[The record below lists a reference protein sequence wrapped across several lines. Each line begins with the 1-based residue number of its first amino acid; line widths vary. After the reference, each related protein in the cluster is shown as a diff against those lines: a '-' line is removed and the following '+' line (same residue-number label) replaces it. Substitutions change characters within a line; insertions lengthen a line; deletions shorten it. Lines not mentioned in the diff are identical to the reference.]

1 MHLPEATKQKTGK
14 GDNKLKSIHK
24 LSGTSSLRTT
34 RRNDFLL
41 FMLPSLIALMLVL
54 AIPLAYSLITSF
66 FDTNLKYQGLGEFV
80 GLRNYIEVMQDTYF
94 TESVATTLKF
104 TVFVVVLE
112 FLVGL
117 AIALLLNNIVKARN
131 FFFTIIIVPM
141 MITPIAVGLIWRLL
155 LHSDLGIVNYLLS
168 LMGISGKAWLADS
181 NLALGTVMFID
192 IWQNVPYMVLVILA
206 GLVTLPSEPYEA
218 AAIDGASR
226 IQSFFRLTVPMMIPT
241 FSVVLLLRSITAL
254 KTYDL
259 IFVLTRGGPGTT
271 TEVISYHIYQQAFR
285 YLEIGKASSMSY
297 LLLLMIV
304 PIAFLFIK
312 ISRNR
317 TE

>member
-1 MHLPEATKQKTGK
+1 
-14 GDNKLKSIHK
+14 
-24 LSGTSSLRTT
+24 
-34 RRNDFLL
+34 
-41 FMLPSLIALMLVL
+41 MLPSLIALILVL
-54 AIPLAYSLITSF
+54 AVPLVYSLITSF
-66 FDTNLKYQGLGEFV
+66 FDTNLKYPGLGEFL
-80 GLRNYIEVMQDTYF
+80 GLQNYIETLKDPYF
-94 TESVATTLKF
+94 IDSVLTTVKF
-104 TVFVVVLE
+104 TVFVVVIE

-117 AIALLLNNIVKARN
+117 SIALLLNNIYKGRN

-168 LMGISGKAWLADS
+168 LIGISGRAWLADAS
-181 NLALGTVMFID
+181 IALKTVMFID

-206 GLVTLPSEPYEA
+206 GLVTLPTEPYEA

-241 FSVVLLLRSITAL
+241 FSVVMLLRTITAL

-285 YLEIGKASSMSY
+285 YLEIGKASAMSY
-297 LLLLMIV
+297 LLLLMIIPV
-304 PIAFLFIK
+304 AFLFIK

-317 TE
+317 TN

>member
-1 MHLPEATKQKTGK
+1 M
-14 GDNKLKSIHK
+14 KSIQRT
-24 LSGTSSLRTT
+24 SGTPTIKSA
-34 RRNDFLL
+34 RRKDFLV
-41 FMLPSLIALMLVL
+41 FMLPSLIALMMVL
-54 AIPLAYSLITSF
+54 AVPLAYSLVTSF
-66 FDTNLKYQGLGEFV
+66 FNTNLKHPGLGDFV
-80 GLRNYIEVMQDTYF
+80 GLQNYIEVLQDQYF
-94 TESVATTLKF
+94 MKSVGTTLFF
-104 TVFVVVLE
+104 TVGVVVIE

-117 AIALLLNNIVKARN
+117 TISLLLNNIQKARN

-155 LHSDLGIVNYLLS
+155 LHSDLGIINYLLS
-168 LMGISGKAWLADS
+168 LIGITGKAWLADS
-181 NLALGTVMFID
+181 SIALGTVMFID

-206 GLVTLPSEPYEA
+206 GLVTLPTDPYEA
-218 AAIDGASR
+218 AAIDGATR
-226 IQSFFRLTVPMMIPT
+226 VQSFFSLTVPMMMPT

-285 YLEIGKASSMSY
+285 YLEIGKAAAMSY
-297 LLLLMIV
+297 LLLLLIV
-304 PIAFLFIK
+304 PIAFFFIR

-317 TE
+317 SA

>member
-1 MHLPEATKQKTGK
+1 MKKI
-14 GDNKLKSIHK
+14 N
-24 LSGTSSLRTT
+24 
-34 RRNDFLL
+34 RRNFII

-54 AIPLAYSLITSF
+54 AVPLVYSMITSF
-66 FDTNLKYQGLGEFV
+66 FDTNLKYRGLGDFV
-80 GLRNYIEVMQDTYF
+80 GLQNYIEVLKDTYF
-94 TESVATTLKF
+94 LDSVKTTVIF
-104 TVFVVVLE
+104 TVCVVILE
-112 FLVGL
+112 FLTGL
-117 AIALLLNNIVKARN
+117 GIALLLNNIRKARN

-155 LHSDLGIVNYLLS
+155 LHSDLGIVNYVLS
-168 LMGISGKAWLADS
+168 LVGITGKAWLADS
-181 NLALGTVMFID
+181 AIALKTVMFID

-206 GLVTLPSEPYEA
+206 GLVTLPTEPYEA

-226 IQSFFRLTVPMMIPT
+226 LQSFFNLTVPMMIPT
-241 FSVVLLLRSITAL
+241 FSVVLLLRTITAL

-285 YLEIGKASSMSY
+285 YLEIGKASAMSY

-304 PIAFLFIK
+304 PVAFLFIR

-317 TE
+317 TN

>member
-1 MHLPEATKQKTGK
+1 
-14 GDNKLKSIHK
+14 
-24 LSGTSSLRTT
+24 
-34 RRNDFLL
+34 
-41 FMLPSLIALMLVL
+41 MLPSLVALILVL
-54 AIPLAYSLITSF
+54 AVPLVYSLITSF
-66 FDTNLKYQGLGEFV
+66 FDTNLKYSGLGEFL
-80 GLRNYIEVMQDTYF
+80 GLQNYIEILQDTYF
-94 TESVATTLKF
+94 IESVVTTAKF
-104 TVFVVVLE
+104 TVFVVVIE

-117 AIALLLNNIVKARN
+117 AIALLLNNIQKGRN

-168 LMGISGKAWLADS
+168 QIGLSGRAWLADA
-181 NLALGTVMFID
+181 NIALPTVMFID

-206 GLVTLPSEPYEA
+206 GLVTLPTEPYEA

-241 FSVVLLLRSITAL
+241 FSVVLLLRTITAL

-285 YLEIGKASSMSY
+285 YLEIGKASAMSY
-297 LLLLMIV
+297 LLLIMII
-304 PIAFLFIK
+304 PIAFMFIK

-317 TE
+317 TN

>member
-1 MHLPEATKQKTGK
+1 MRKI
-14 GDNKLKSIHK
+14 N
-24 LSGTSSLRTT
+24 
-34 RRNDFLL
+34 RRNFII

-54 AIPLAYSLITSF
+54 AVPLVYSMITSF
-66 FDTNLKYQGLGEFV
+66 FDTNLKYQGLGDFV
-80 GLRNYIEVMQDTYF
+80 GLQNYIEVLKDTYF
-94 TESVATTLKF
+94 LDSVKTTVIF
-104 TVFVVVLE
+104 TVCVVILE
-112 FLVGL
+112 FLTGL
-117 AIALLLNNIVKARN
+117 GIALLLNNIRKARN

-155 LHSDLGIVNYLLS
+155 LHSDLGIVNYVLS
-168 LMGISGKAWLADS
+168 LIGITGKAWLADS
-181 NLALGTVMFID
+181 AIALKTVMFID

-206 GLVTLPSEPYEA
+206 GLVTLPTEPYEA

-226 IQSFFRLTVPMMIPT
+226 LQSFFNLTVPMMIPT
-241 FSVVLLLRSITAL
+241 FSVVLLLRTITAL

-285 YLEIGKASSMSY
+285 YLEIGKASAMSY

-304 PIAFLFIK
+304 PVAFLFIR

-317 TE
+317 MN

>member
-1 MHLPEATKQKTGK
+1 M
-14 GDNKLKSIHK
+14 KSIQRTR
-24 LSGTSSLRTT
+24 GTPTIKSA
-34 RRNDFLL
+34 RRKDFLV
-41 FMLPSLIALMLVL
+41 FMLPSLIALMMVL
-54 AIPLAYSLITSF
+54 AVPLAYSLVTSF
-66 FDTNLKYQGLGEFV
+66 FNTNLKHPGLGDFV
-80 GLRNYIEVMQDTYF
+80 GLQNYIEVLQDQYF
-94 TESVATTLKF
+94 MKSVGTTLFF
-104 TVFVVVLE
+104 TVGVVVIE

-117 AIALLLNNIVKARN
+117 AISLLLNNIQKARN

-155 LHSDLGIVNYLLS
+155 LHSDLGIINYLLS
-168 LMGISGKAWLADS
+168 LIGITGKAWLADS
-181 NLALGTVMFID
+181 SIALGTVMFID

-206 GLVTLPSEPYEA
+206 GLVTLPTDPYEA
-218 AAIDGASR
+218 AAIDGATR
-226 IQSFFRLTVPMMIPT
+226 VQSFFSLTVPMMMPT

-285 YLEIGKASSMSY
+285 YLEIGKAAAMSY
-297 LLLLMIV
+297 LLLLLIV
-304 PIAFLFIK
+304 PIAFFFIR

-317 TE
+317 SA

>member
-1 MHLPEATKQKTGK
+1 MKKI
-14 GDNKLKSIHK
+14 N
-24 LSGTSSLRTT
+24 
-34 RRNDFLL
+34 RRNFAI

-54 AIPLAYSLITSF
+54 AVPLVYSMITSF
-66 FDTNLKYQGLGEFV
+66 FDTNLKYRGLGDFV
-80 GLRNYIEVMQDTYF
+80 GLQNYIEVLKDIYF
-94 TESVATTLKF
+94 LDSVKTTVVF
-104 TVFVVVLE
+104 TVCVVVLE
-112 FLVGL
+112 FLTGL
-117 AIALLLNNIVKARN
+117 GIAMLLNNIKKARN

-155 LHSDLGIVNYLLS
+155 LHSDLGIVNYVLS
-168 LMGISGKAWLADS
+168 LIGITGKAWLADS
-181 NLALGTVMFID
+181 SIALKTVMFID

-206 GLVTLPSEPYEA
+206 GLVTLPTEPYEA

-226 IQSFFRLTVPMMIPT
+226 IQSFFNLTVPMMIPT
-241 FSVVLLLRSITAL
+241 FSVVLLLRTITAL

-285 YLEIGKASSMSY
+285 YLEIGKASAMSY

-304 PIAFLFIK
+304 PVAFLFIK

-317 TE
+317 TN

>member
-1 MHLPEATKQKTGK
+1 MKKI
-14 GDNKLKSIHK
+14 N
-24 LSGTSSLRTT
+24 
-34 RRNDFLL
+34 RRNFII

-54 AIPLAYSLITSF
+54 AVPLVYSMITSF
-66 FDTNLKYQGLGEFV
+66 FDTNLKYRGLGDFV
-80 GLRNYIEVMQDTYF
+80 GLQNYIEVLKDKYF
-94 TESVATTLKF
+94 LDSVKTTVVF
-104 TVFVVVLE
+104 TVCVVVLE
-112 FLVGL
+112 FLTGL
-117 AIALLLNNIVKARN
+117 GIALLLNNITKARN

-168 LMGISGKAWLADS
+168 LIGITGKAWLADS
-181 NLALGTVMFID
+181 SIALKTVMFID

-206 GLVTLPSEPYEA
+206 GLVTLPTEPYEA
-218 AAIDGASR
+218 AAIDGATR
-226 IQSFFRLTVPMMIPT
+226 LQSFFNLTVPMMIPT
-241 FSVVLLLRSITAL
+241 FSVVLLLRTITAL

-285 YLEIGKASSMSY
+285 YLEIGKASAMSY

-304 PIAFLFIK
+304 PVAFLFIK

-317 TE
+317 TN

>member
-1 MHLPEATKQKTGK
+1 
-14 GDNKLKSIHK
+14 
-24 LSGTSSLRTT
+24 
-34 RRNDFLL
+34 
-41 FMLPSLIALMLVL
+41 MLPSLIALILVL
-54 AIPLAYSLITSF
+54 AAPLVYSLITSF
-66 FDTNLKYQGLGEFV
+66 FDTNLKYQGLGEFL
-80 GLRNYIEVMQDTYF
+80 GLQNYIDVVKDPYF
-94 TESVATTLKF
+94 RESVVTTLKF
-104 TVFVVVLE
+104 TVFVVALE

-117 AIALLLNNIVKARN
+117 IIALLLNNIRKWRN

-155 LHSDLGIVNYLLS
+155 LHSDLGIVNYVLS
-168 LMGISGKAWLADS
+168 LFGISGHAWLADAS
-181 NLALGTVMFID
+181 LALPTVMFID

-206 GLVTLPSEPYEA
+206 GLVTLPVDPYEA

-226 IQSFFRLTVPMMIPT
+226 IQSFFKLTVPMMVPT
-241 FSVVLLLRSITAL
+241 FSVVLLLRTITAL

-285 YLEIGKASSMSY
+285 FLEIGKASAMSY
-297 LLLLMIV
+297 LLLLIIIS
-304 PIAFLFIK
+304 IAFVFVK

-317 TE
+317 TN

>member
-1 MHLPEATKQKTGK
+1 
-14 GDNKLKSIHK
+14 
-24 LSGTSSLRTT
+24 
-34 RRNDFLL
+34 
-41 FMLPSLIALMLVL
+41 MLPSLIALMMVL
-54 AIPLAYSLITSF
+54 ALPLVYSLVTSF
-66 FDTNLKYQGLGEFV
+66 FDTNLKYRGLGDFV
-80 GLRNYIEVMQDTYF
+80 GLQNYIEVLKDTYF
-94 TESVATTLKF
+94 LDSVKTTVIF
-104 TVFVVVLE
+104 TFFVVVIE

-117 AIALLLNNIVKARN
+117 GIGLLLNNIRKARN

-155 LHSDLGIVNYLLS
+155 LHSDLGIINYVLS
-168 LMGISGKAWLADS
+168 QIGIAGRAWLADAS
-181 NLALGTVMFID
+181 IALKTVMFID

-206 GLVTLPSEPYEA
+206 GLVTLPTEPYEA

-226 IQSFFRLTVPMMIPT
+226 LQSFFTLTIPMMLPT
-241 FSVVLLLRSITAL
+241 FSVVLLLRTITAL

-285 YLEIGKASSMSY
+285 YLEIGKASAMSY

-304 PIAFLFIK
+304 PVAFLFIR

>member
-1 MHLPEATKQKTGK
+1 MK
-14 GDNKLKSIHK
+14 KLN
-24 LSGTSSLRTT
+24 
-34 RRNDFLL
+34 RRNFLI
-41 FMLPSLIALMLVL
+41 FMLPSLIALLLVL
-54 AIPLAYSLITSF
+54 AVPLVYSMITSF
-66 FDTNLKYQGLGEFV
+66 FDTNLKYRGLGDFV
-80 GLRNYIEVMQDTYF
+80 GLQNYIEVLKDKYF
-94 TESVATTLKF
+94 LDSVKTTVVF
-104 TVFVVVLE
+104 TVCVVVME
-112 FLVGL
+112 FLTGL
-117 AIALLLNNIVKARN
+117 GIALLLNNITKARN

-155 LHSDLGIVNYLLS
+155 LHSDLGIVNYVLS
-168 LMGISGKAWLADS
+168 LIGISGKAWLADS
-181 NLALGTVMFID
+181 SIALKTVMFID

-206 GLVTLPSEPYEA
+206 GLVTLPTEPYEA

-226 IQSFFRLTVPMMIPT
+226 LQSFFNLTVPMMIPT
-241 FSVVLLLRSITAL
+241 FSVVLLLRTITAL

-285 YLEIGKASSMSY
+285 YLEIGKASAMSY

-304 PIAFLFIK
+304 PVAFLFIK

-317 TE
+317 TN

>member
-1 MHLPEATKQKTGK
+1 MKKI
-14 GDNKLKSIHK
+14 N
-24 LSGTSSLRTT
+24 
-34 RRNDFLL
+34 RRNFII

-54 AIPLAYSLITSF
+54 AVPLVYSMITSF
-66 FDTNLKYQGLGEFV
+66 FDTNLKYRGLGDFV
-80 GLRNYIEVMQDTYF
+80 GLQNYIEVLKDIYF
-94 TESVATTLKF
+94 LDSVKTTVVF
-104 TVFVVVLE
+104 TVCVVVLE
-112 FLVGL
+112 FLTGL
-117 AIALLLNNIVKARN
+117 GIAMLLNNIKKARN

-155 LHSDLGIVNYLLS
+155 LHSDLGIVNYVLS
-168 LMGISGKAWLADS
+168 LIGITGKAWLADS
-181 NLALGTVMFID
+181 SIALKTVMFID

-206 GLVTLPSEPYEA
+206 GLVTLPTEPYEA

-226 IQSFFRLTVPMMIPT
+226 IQSFFNLTVPMMIPT
-241 FSVVLLLRSITAL
+241 FSVVLLLRTITAL

-285 YLEIGKASSMSY
+285 YLEIGKASAMSY

-304 PIAFLFIK
+304 PVAFLFIR

>member
-1 MHLPEATKQKTGK
+1 
-14 GDNKLKSIHK
+14 
-24 LSGTSSLRTT
+24 
-34 RRNDFLL
+34 
-41 FMLPSLIALMLVL
+41 MLPSLVALILVL
-54 AIPLAYSLITSF
+54 AVPLVYSLITSF
-66 FDTNLKYQGLGEFV
+66 FDTNLKYSGLGEFL
-80 GLRNYIEVMQDTYF
+80 GLQNYVEILQDTYF
-94 TESVATTLKF
+94 IESVVTTAKF
-104 TVFVVVLE
+104 TVFVVVIE

-117 AIALLLNNIVKARN
+117 AIALLLNNIQKGRN

-168 LMGISGKAWLADS
+168 QIGISGRAWLADA
-181 NLALGTVMFID
+181 NIALPTVMSID

-206 GLVTLPSEPYEA
+206 GLVTLPTEPYEA

-226 IQSFFRLTVPMMIPT
+226 VQSFFRLTVPMMIPT
-241 FSVVLLLRSITAL
+241 FSVVLLLRTITAL

-285 YLEIGKASSMSY
+285 YLEIGKASAMSY
-297 LLLLMIV
+297 LLLIMII
-304 PIAFLFIK
+304 PIAFMFIK
-312 ISRNR
+312 ISCNR
-317 TE
+317 TN

>member
-1 MHLPEATKQKTGK
+1 
-14 GDNKLKSIHK
+14 
-24 LSGTSSLRTT
+24 
-34 RRNDFLL
+34 
-41 FMLPSLIALMLVL
+41 MLPSLIALMMVL
-54 AIPLAYSLITSF
+54 ALPLVYSLVTSF
-66 FDTNLKYQGLGEFV
+66 FDTNLKYRGLGDFV
-80 GLRNYIEVMQDTYF
+80 GLQNYIEVLKDTYF
-94 TESVATTLKF
+94 LDSVKTTVIF
-104 TVFVVVLE
+104 TVCVVVIE

-117 AIALLLNNIVKARN
+117 GIGLLLNNIRKARN

-155 LHSDLGIVNYLLS
+155 LHSDLGIVNHVLTQIG
-168 LMGISGKAWLADS
+168 LMGRAWLADAS
-181 NLALGTVMFID
+181 IALKTVMFID

-206 GLVTLPSEPYEA
+206 GLVTLPTEPYEA

-226 IQSFFRLTVPMMIPT
+226 IQSFFTLTVPMMIPT
-241 FSVVLLLRSITAL
+241 FSVVLLLRTITAL

-285 YLEIGKASSMSY
+285 YLEIGKASAMSY

-304 PIAFLFIK
+304 PVAFLFIRA
-312 ISRNR
+312 SRNR

>member
-1 MHLPEATKQKTGK
+1 MKKI
-14 GDNKLKSIHK
+14 N
-24 LSGTSSLRTT
+24 
-34 RRNDFLL
+34 RRNFAI

-54 AIPLAYSLITSF
+54 AVPLVYSMITSF
-66 FDTNLKYQGLGEFV
+66 FDTNLKYRGLGDFV
-80 GLRNYIEVMQDTYF
+80 GLQNYIEVLKDVYF
-94 TESVATTLKF
+94 LDSVKTTVVF
-104 TVFVVVLE
+104 TVCVVVLE
-112 FLVGL
+112 FLTGL
-117 AIALLLNNIVKARN
+117 GIAMLLNNIKKARN

-155 LHSDLGIVNYLLS
+155 LHSDLGIVNYVLS
-168 LMGISGKAWLADS
+168 LIGITGKAWLADS
-181 NLALGTVMFID
+181 SIALKTVMFID

-206 GLVTLPSEPYEA
+206 GLVTLPTEPYEA

-226 IQSFFRLTVPMMIPT
+226 IQSFFNLTVPMMIPT
-241 FSVVLLLRSITAL
+241 FSVVLLLRTITAL

-285 YLEIGKASSMSY
+285 YLEIGKASAMSY

-304 PIAFLFIK
+304 PVAFLFIK

-317 TE
+317 TN

>member
-1 MHLPEATKQKTGK
+1 M
-14 GDNKLKSIHK
+14 KSV
-24 LSGTSSLRTT
+24 
-34 RRNDFLL
+34 RRKDFLV
-41 FMLPSLIALMLVL
+41 FMLPSLIALILVL
-54 AIPLAYSLITSF
+54 AVPLVYSLITSF
-66 FDTNLKYQGLGEFV
+66 FDTNLKYPGLGEFL
-80 GLRNYIEVMQDTYF
+80 GLQNYIETLKDPYF
-94 TESVATTLKF
+94 IDSVLTTVKF
-104 TVFVVVLE
+104 TVFLVVIE

-117 AIALLLNNIVKARN
+117 SIALLLNNIYKGRN

-168 LMGISGKAWLADS
+168 LIGISGRAWLADAS
-181 NLALGTVMFID
+181 IALKTVMFID

-206 GLVTLPSEPYEA
+206 GLVTLPTEPYEA

-241 FSVVLLLRSITAL
+241 FSVVMLLRTITAL

-285 YLEIGKASSMSY
+285 YLEIGKASAMSY
-297 LLLLMIV
+297 LLLLMIIPV
-304 PIAFLFIK
+304 AFLFIK

-317 TE
+317 TN

>member
-1 MHLPEATKQKTGK
+1 M
-14 GDNKLKSIHK
+14 KSLQRKNFII
-24 LSGTSSLRTT
+24 
-34 RRNDFLL
+34 
-41 FMLPSLIALMLVL
+41 FMLPSLIALMMVL
-54 AIPLAYSLITSF
+54 ALPLVYSLVTSF
-66 FDTNLKYQGLGEFV
+66 FDTNLKYRGLGDFV
-80 GLRNYIEVMQDTYF
+80 GLQNYIEVLKDTYF
-94 TESVATTLKF
+94 LDSVKTTVTF
-104 TVFVVVLE
+104 TFFVVVIE

-117 AIALLLNNIVKARN
+117 GIGLLLNNIRKARN

-155 LHSDLGIVNYLLS
+155 LHSDLGIVNHVLTQIG
-168 LMGISGKAWLADS
+168 MVGRAWLADAS
-181 NLALGTVMFID
+181 IALKTVMFID

-206 GLVTLPSEPYEA
+206 GLVTLPTEPYEA

-226 IQSFFRLTVPMMIPT
+226 LQSFFTLTIPMMIPT
-241 FSVVLLLRSITAL
+241 FSVVLLLRTITAL

-285 YLEIGKASSMSY
+285 YLEIGKASAMSY

-304 PIAFLFIK
+304 PVAFLFIRA
-312 ISRNR
+312 SRNR

>member
-1 MHLPEATKQKTGK
+1 
-14 GDNKLKSIHK
+14 
-24 LSGTSSLRTT
+24 
-34 RRNDFLL
+34 
-41 FMLPSLIALMLVL
+41 MLPSLIALMMVL
-54 AIPLAYSLITSF
+54 ALPLVYSLVTSF
-66 FDTNLKYQGLGEFV
+66 FDTNLKYRGLGDFV
-80 GLRNYIEVMQDTYF
+80 GLQNYIEVLKDTYF
-94 TESVATTLKF
+94 LDSVKTTVIF
-104 TVFVVVLE
+104 TVCVVVIE

-117 AIALLLNNIVKARN
+117 GIGLLLNNIRKARN
-131 FFFTIIIVPM
+131 FYFTIIIVPM

-155 LHSDLGIVNYLLS
+155 LHSDLGIVNYVLS
-168 LMGISGKAWLADS
+168 LIGMTGRAWLADAS
-181 NLALGTVMFID
+181 IALKTVMFID

-206 GLVTLPSEPYEA
+206 GLVTLPTEPYEA

-226 IQSFFRLTVPMMIPT
+226 LQSFFTLTVPMMIPT
-241 FSVVLLLRSITAL
+241 FSVVLLLRTITAL

-285 YLEIGKASSMSY
+285 YLEIGKASAMSY

-304 PIAFLFIK
+304 PVAFLFIR

>member
-1 MHLPEATKQKTGK
+1 MPQPAEVDK
-14 GDNKLKSIHK
+14 GEYELKSI
-24 LSGTSSLRTT
+24 
-34 RRNDFLL
+34 RRKDFAV
-41 FMLPSLIALMLVL
+41 FMLPSLIALILVL
-54 AIPLAYSLITSF
+54 AVPLVYSLITSF
-66 FDTNLKYQGLGEFV
+66 FDTNLKYQGLGDFL
-80 GLRNYIEVMQDTYF
+80 GLQNYIDVIKDSYF
-94 TESVATTLKF
+94 RQSVVTTLKF
-104 TVFVVVLE
+104 TFFVVVIE

-117 AIALLLNNIVKARN
+117 AIALLLNNIQKARN

-168 LMGISGKAWLADS
+168 LIGISGRAWLADS
-181 NLALGTVMFID
+181 AIALQTVMFID

-206 GLVTLPSEPYEA
+206 GLVTLPTEPYEA

-226 IQSFFRLTVPMMIPT
+226 VQSFFRLTVPMMIPT
-241 FSVVLLLRSITAL
+241 FSVVLLLRTITAL

-285 YLEIGKASSMSY
+285 YLEIGKASAMSY
-297 LLLLMIV
+297 LLLLLIV
-304 PIAFLFIK
+304 PIAFMFVK

-317 TE
+317 TN

>member
-1 MHLPEATKQKTGK
+1 
-14 GDNKLKSIHK
+14 
-24 LSGTSSLRTT
+24 
-34 RRNDFLL
+34 
-41 FMLPSLIALMLVL
+41 MLPSLVALILVL
-54 AIPLAYSLITSF
+54 AVPLVYSLITSF
-66 FDTNLKYQGLGEFV
+66 FDTNLKYSGLGEFL
-80 GLRNYIEVMQDTYF
+80 GLQNYVEILQDTYF
-94 TESVATTLKF
+94 IESVVTTAKF
-104 TVFVVVLE
+104 TVFVVVIE

-117 AIALLLNNIVKARN
+117 AIALLLNNIQKGRN

-168 LMGISGKAWLADS
+168 QIGISGRAWLADA
-181 NLALGTVMFID
+181 NIALPTVMSID

-206 GLVTLPSEPYEA
+206 GLVTLPTEPYEA

-226 IQSFFRLTVPMMIPT
+226 VQSFFRLTVPMMIPT
-241 FSVVLLLRSITAL
+241 FSVVLLLRTITAL

-285 YLEIGKASSMSY
+285 YLEIGKASAMSY
-297 LLLLMIV
+297 LLLIMII
-304 PIAFLFIK
+304 PIAFMFIK

-317 TE
+317 TN

>member
-1 MHLPEATKQKTGK
+1 
-14 GDNKLKSIHK
+14 
-24 LSGTSSLRTT
+24 
-34 RRNDFLL
+34 
-41 FMLPSLIALMLVL
+41 MLPSLIALMLVL
-54 AIPLAYSLITSF
+54 AVPLVYSMITSF
-66 FDTNLKYQGLGEFV
+66 FDTNLKYRGLGDFV
-80 GLRNYIEVMQDTYF
+80 GLQNYIEVLKDKYF
-94 TESVATTLKF
+94 LDSVKTTVVF
-104 TVFVVVLE
+104 TVCVVVLE
-112 FLVGL
+112 FLTGL
-117 AIALLLNNIVKARN
+117 GIALLLNNITKARN

-155 LHSDLGIVNYLLS
+155 LHSDLGIVNYVLS
-168 LMGISGKAWLADS
+168 LIGITGKAWLADS
-181 NLALGTVMFID
+181 SIALKTVMFID

-206 GLVTLPSEPYEA
+206 GLVTLPTEPYEA

-226 IQSFFRLTVPMMIPT
+226 LQSFFNLTVPMMIPT
-241 FSVVLLLRSITAL
+241 FSVVLLLRTITAL

-285 YLEIGKASSMSY
+285 YLEIGKASAMSY

-304 PIAFLFIK
+304 PVAFLFIK

-317 TE
+317 TN

>member
-1 MHLPEATKQKTGK
+1 M
-14 GDNKLKSIHK
+14 KSLNRK
-24 LSGTSSLRTT
+24 
-34 RRNDFLL
+34 NFVV
-41 FMLPSLIALMLVL
+41 FMLPSLIALILVL
-54 AIPLAYSLITSF
+54 AVPLVYSLITSF
-66 FDTNLKYQGLGEFV
+66 FDTNLKYQGLGDFV
-80 GLRNYIEVMQDTYF
+80 GLQNYIDVLKDTYF
-94 TESVATTLKF
+94 RQSVATTIKF
-104 TVFVVVLE
+104 TVFVVIIE

-117 AIALLLNNIVKARN
+117 SIALLLNNIQKGRN

-168 LMGISGKAWLADS
+168 LVGISGRAWLADS
-181 NLALGTVMFID
+181 SIALNTVMFID

-206 GLVTLPSEPYEA
+206 GLVTLPTEPYEA

-226 IQSFFRLTVPMMIPT
+226 IQSFFRLTVPMMLPT
-241 FSVVLLLRSITAL
+241 FSVVLLLRTITAL

-285 YLEIGKASSMSY
+285 YLEIGKASAMSY
-297 LLLLMIV
+297 LLLMIIV
-304 PIAFLFIK
+304 PIAILFVR

-317 TE
+317 TN

>member
-1 MHLPEATKQKTGK
+1 
-14 GDNKLKSIHK
+14 
-24 LSGTSSLRTT
+24 
-34 RRNDFLL
+34 
-41 FMLPSLIALMLVL
+41 MLPSLIALMMVL
-54 AIPLAYSLITSF
+54 ALPLVYSLVTSF
-66 FDTNLKYQGLGEFV
+66 FDTNLKYRGLGDFV
-80 GLRNYIEVMQDTYF
+80 GLQNYIEVLKDTYF
-94 TESVATTLKF
+94 LDSVKTTVIF
-104 TVFVVVLE
+104 TFFVVVIE

-117 AIALLLNNIVKARN
+117 GIGLLLNNIRKARN

-155 LHSDLGIVNYLLS
+155 LHSDLGIVNHVLTQIG
-168 LMGISGKAWLADS
+168 LMGRAWLADAS
-181 NLALGTVMFID
+181 IALKTVMFID

-206 GLVTLPSEPYEA
+206 GLVTLPTEPYEA

-226 IQSFFRLTVPMMIPT
+226 LQSFFTLTIPMMIPT
-241 FSVVLLLRSITAL
+241 FSVVLLLRTITAL

-285 YLEIGKASSMSY
+285 YLEIGKASAMSY

-304 PIAFLFIK
+304 PVAFLFIRA
-312 ISRNR
+312 SRNR

>member
-1 MHLPEATKQKTGK
+1 
-14 GDNKLKSIHK
+14 
-24 LSGTSSLRTT
+24 
-34 RRNDFLL
+34 
-41 FMLPSLIALMLVL
+41 
-54 AIPLAYSLITSF
+54 
-66 FDTNLKYQGLGEFV
+66 
-80 GLRNYIEVMQDTYF
+80 
-94 TESVATTLKF
+94 
-104 TVFVVVLE
+104 
-112 FLVGL
+112 
-117 AIALLLNNIVKARN
+117 
-131 FFFTIIIVPM
+131 M

-168 LMGISGKAWLADS
+168 LIGISGRAWLADAS
-181 NLALGTVMFID
+181 IALKTVMFID

-206 GLVTLPSEPYEA
+206 GLVTLPTEPYEA

-241 FSVVLLLRSITAL
+241 FSVVMLLRTITAL

-285 YLEIGKASSMSY
+285 YLEIGKASAMSY
-297 LLLLMIV
+297 LLLLMIIPV
-304 PIAFLFIK
+304 AFLFIK

-317 TE
+317 TN

>member
-1 MHLPEATKQKTGK
+1 
-14 GDNKLKSIHK
+14 
-24 LSGTSSLRTT
+24 
-34 RRNDFLL
+34 
-41 FMLPSLIALMLVL
+41 MLPSLIALMMVL
-54 AIPLAYSLITSF
+54 ALPLVYSLVTSF
-66 FDTNLKYQGLGEFV
+66 FDTNLKYRGLGDFV
-80 GLRNYIEVMQDTYF
+80 GLQNYIEVLKDTYF
-94 TESVATTLKF
+94 LDSVKTTVIF
-104 TVFVVVLE
+104 TFFVVVIE

-117 AIALLLNNIVKARN
+117 GIGLLLNNIRKARN

-155 LHSDLGIVNYLLS
+155 LHSDLGIVNHVLTQIGLI
-168 LMGISGKAWLADS
+168 GRAWLADAS
-181 NLALGTVMFID
+181 IALKTVMFID

-206 GLVTLPSEPYEA
+206 GLVTLPTEPYEA

-226 IQSFFRLTVPMMIPT
+226 LQSFFTLTIPMMIPT
-241 FSVVLLLRSITAL
+241 FSVVLLLRTITAL

-285 YLEIGKASSMSY
+285 YLEIGKASAMSY

-304 PIAFLFIK
+304 PVAFLFIRA
-312 ISRNR
+312 SRNR

>member
-1 MHLPEATKQKTGK
+1 MKKI
-14 GDNKLKSIHK
+14 N
-24 LSGTSSLRTT
+24 
-34 RRNDFLL
+34 RRNFVI

-54 AIPLAYSLITSF
+54 AVPLVYSMITSF
-66 FDTNLKYQGLGEFV
+66 FDTNLKYRGLGDFV
-80 GLRNYIEVMQDTYF
+80 GLQNYIEVLKDIYF
-94 TESVATTLKF
+94 LDSVKTTVVF
-104 TVFVVVLE
+104 TVCVVVLE
-112 FLVGL
+112 FLTGL
-117 AIALLLNNIVKARN
+117 GIAMLLNNIKKARN

-155 LHSDLGIVNYLLS
+155 LHSDLGIVNYVLS
-168 LMGISGKAWLADS
+168 LIGITGKAWLADS
-181 NLALGTVMFID
+181 TIALKTVMFID

-206 GLVTLPSEPYEA
+206 GLVTLPTEPYEA

-226 IQSFFRLTVPMMIPT
+226 IQSFFNLTVPMMIPT
-241 FSVVLLLRSITAL
+241 FSVVLLLRTITAL

-285 YLEIGKASSMSY
+285 YLEIGKASAMSY

-304 PIAFLFIK
+304 PVAFLFIK

-317 TE
+317 TN

>member
-1 MHLPEATKQKTGK
+1 MKKI
-14 GDNKLKSIHK
+14 N
-24 LSGTSSLRTT
+24 
-34 RRNDFLL
+34 RRNFAI

-54 AIPLAYSLITSF
+54 AVPLVYSMITSF
-66 FDTNLKYQGLGEFV
+66 FDTNLKYRGLGDFV
-80 GLRNYIEVMQDTYF
+80 GLQNYIEVLKDVYF
-94 TESVATTLKF
+94 LDSVKTTVVF
-104 TVFVVVLE
+104 TVCVVVLE
-112 FLVGL
+112 FLTGL
-117 AIALLLNNIVKARN
+117 GIAMLLNNIKKARN

-155 LHSDLGIVNYLLS
+155 LHSDLGIINYVLS
-168 LMGISGKAWLADS
+168 QIGIAGRAWLADAS
-181 NLALGTVMFID
+181 IALKTVMFID

-206 GLVTLPSEPYEA
+206 GLVTLPTEPYEA

-226 IQSFFRLTVPMMIPT
+226 LQSFFTLTIPMMIPT
-241 FSVVLLLRSITAL
+241 FSVVLLLRTITAL

-285 YLEIGKASSMSY
+285 YLEIGKASAMSY

-304 PIAFLFIK
+304 PVAFLFIK

-317 TE
+317 TN

>member
-1 MHLPEATKQKTGK
+1 M
-14 GDNKLKSIHK
+14 KSI
-24 LSGTSSLRTT
+24 
-34 RRNDFLL
+34 RRKDFLV
-41 FMLPSLIALMLVL
+41 FMLPSLIALILVL
-54 AIPLAYSLITSF
+54 AVPLVYSLVTSF
-66 FDTNLKYQGLGEFV
+66 FDTNLKYSGLGEFV
-80 GLRNYIEVMQDTYF
+80 GLQNYIEILKDTYF
-94 TESVATTLKF
+94 IDSVVTTVKF
-104 TVFVVVLE
+104 TVFVVVIE

-117 AIALLLNNIVKARN
+117 AIALLLNNIQKGRN

-155 LHSDLGIVNYLLS
+155 LHSDLGIVNYMLS
-168 LMGISGKAWLADS
+168 LIGISGRAWLADA
-181 NLALGTVMFID
+181 NIALQTVMFID

-206 GLVTLPSEPYEA
+206 GLVTLPTEPYEA

-226 IQSFFRLTVPMMIPT
+226 IQSFFQLTVPMMIPT
-241 FSVVLLLRSITAL
+241 FSVVLLLRTITAL

-285 YLEIGKASSMSY
+285 YLEIGKASAMSY

-304 PIAFLFIK
+304 PVAFMFIK

-317 TE
+317 TN